1 MLQGVLMFEKIWLH
15 KQPSAHA
22 QPITQGANVIVQRR
36 QDFTM
41 KADRPPSVRC
51 NAVLAGARTDRSRI
65 PELSFSTDRSHSPV
79 ITDRVMDVA
88 E

>member
-1 MLQGVLMFEKIWLH
+1 
-15 KQPSAHA
+15 
-22 QPITQGANVIVQRR
+22 
-36 QDFTM
+36 M
-41 KADRPPSVRC
+41 KADRPLSVRC
-51 NAVLAGARTDRSRI
+51 NAVLAGARTDRLGI